1 MRIFRPQIELIAT
14 RLSVGD
20 GQRGNPHDPSKFSPS
35 NAPVRDKAAFG
46 VCAAASYAADGA
58 VGLGTAV
65 VTKNP
70 YVSFSAGALAGN
82 KVGEICNDVLTK

>member
-1 MRIFRPQIELIAT
+1 M
-14 RLSVGD
+14 
-20 GQRGNPHDPSKFSPS
+20 
-35 NAPVRDKAAFG
+35 
-46 VCAAASYAADGA
+46 
-58 VGLGTAV
+58 